1 MFVGEGLRNK
11 LSTFLRTE
19 KEAEYKA
26 DQMVLKLLCISE
38 SVRGFVLTQI
48 AASRVLFQQ
57 VWGGDQEF
65 AFQVN
70 SQVMLSTAEKL
81 SVYNY
86 CKENTQT
93 KYYFGTASSIY
104 QSSKF

>member
-1 MFVGEGLRNK
+1 MLVGEGLRNK

-26 DQMVLKLLCISE
+26 DQMVLKLLCLSE

-48 AASRVLFQQ
+48 ASSRVLFQQ
-57 VWGGDQEF
+57 VWGSDQES
-65 AFQVN
+65 AFQVS
-70 SQVMLSTAEKL
+70 SQVMLSTPEEL
-81 SVYNY
+81 SAYNY

-93 KYYFGTASSIY
+93 KYYFGTASSVY

>member
-11 LSTFLRTE
+11 LSTFLKTE

-48 AASRVLFQQ
+48 AGSRVLFQ
-57 VWGGDQEF
+57 
-65 AFQVN
+65 
-70 SQVMLSTAEKL
+70 
-81 SVYNY
+81 
-86 CKENTQT
+86 
-93 KYYFGTASSIY
+93 
-104 QSSKF
+104 